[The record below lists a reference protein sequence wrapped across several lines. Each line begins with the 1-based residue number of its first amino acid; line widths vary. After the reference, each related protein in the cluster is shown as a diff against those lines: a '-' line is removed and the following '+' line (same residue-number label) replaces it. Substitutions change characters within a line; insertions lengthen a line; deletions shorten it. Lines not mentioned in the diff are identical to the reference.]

1 MVLVFGYTLYSPPL
15 GGTSSF
21 EAVVW
26 FSYDYSALKDIP
38 LIAKAEFLHRQ
49 EELAAQIGEEK
60 VDAFIAESGGTTQYY
75 ANFSGSQ
82 WELSERPFLLVVT
95 PEEIFFLAPLFEV
108 SRAKMLSIPTKDT
121 VTFITWAE
129 GILLCSS

>member
-1 MVLVFGYTLYSPPL
+1 
-15 GGTSSF
+15 
-21 EAVVW
+21 
-26 FSYDYSALKDIP
+26 LKDIP
-38 LIAKAEFLHRQ
+38 PIAKAEFLRRQ
-49 EELAAQIGEEK
+49 EHLATQIGEEK

-82 WELSERPFLLVVT
+82 WGLSERPFLFVVT
-95 PEEIFFLAPLFEV
+95 PKGMFFLAPLFEV
-108 SRAKMLSIPTKDT
+108 SRAKMLSIPSNVT